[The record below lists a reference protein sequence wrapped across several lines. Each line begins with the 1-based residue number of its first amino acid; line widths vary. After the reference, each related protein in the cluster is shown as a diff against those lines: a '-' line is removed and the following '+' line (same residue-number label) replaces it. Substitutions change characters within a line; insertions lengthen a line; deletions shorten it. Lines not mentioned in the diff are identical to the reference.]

1 MQAYHV
7 RIQPGGW
14 HICYDDRWFGPYDD
28 RQSATGA
35 AIDAA
40 RQAEE
45 LNLATYVVVHD
56 EKGAESIV
64 WPEGRH

>member
-1 MQAYHV
+1 MQAFHV
-7 RIQPGGW
+7 KINPAGW
-14 HICYDDRWFGPYDD
+14 HICYDDRSFGPYHDC
-28 RQSATGA
+28 RSATGA

-56 EKGAESIV
+56 EDGAEDIV
-64 WPEGRH
+64 WPESAH